1 MESLYLSAR
10 IITPICAAVL
20 LGYALRR
27 LKLWDD
33 HTVSQVNTICFKVL
47 FPIHLFISVI
57 HTDLSSTLDEKL
69 LVAGVVCVFVIF
81 FGTLGGCI
89 IFVKEKRRLGAL
101 VQGIF
106 RGNTLLF
113 GLPLVTTL
121 YGDER
126 AGVAALMIAVVIP
139 VYNTLAVILLE
150 SCRGGRASLKKVLY
164 GIVTNPLIVG
174 TVTGLAGLLCGVYL
188 PAIADEAVMSIT
200 KITTPLALLGLGGTF
215 RFDAVGH
222 NLRALFWAVFSR
234 LVLIPAILMPVVIA
248 LGFREVTLA
257 ALLTI
262 LVVPTA
268 VNSFTMAQQMD
279 SDAELSGQIVV
290 FTSLFSILSVF
301 GWIFLLSHLGYL

>member
-1 MESLYLSAR
+1 MKNCWS
-10 IITPICAAVL
+10 
-20 LGYALRR
+20 
-27 LKLWDD
+27 
-33 HTVSQVNTICFKVL
+33 
-47 FPIHLFISVI
+47 
-57 HTDLSSTLDEKL
+57 
-69 LVAGVVCVFVIF
+69 AGVVCVFVIF

-174 TVTGLAGLLCGVYL
+174 TVTGLAGLLCGVHL

-215 RFDAVGH
+215 CFDAVGH

-234 LVLIPAILMPVVIA
+234 LVLTPAILMPVVIA

-262 LVVPTA
+262 PGCADRGKFLHHGAADGFGRGTLGTDRGIHFALFNPA
-268 VNSFTMAQQMD
+268 LSLDGSF
-279 SDAELSGQIVV
+279 
-290 FTSLFSILSVF
+290 
-301 GWIFLLSHLGYL
+301 